1 MKQNKNQL
9 QRGMLTITAFAIAT
23 LFLVTNC
30 KKEKDDNKEL
40 LLMAA
45 LLSGPN
51 GKADFKFSNT
61 TNLLAARTKDSSRFL
76 TLPDTIGQGAAFLTD
91 LAGDNPQN
99 YGDGN
104 GDGFNDKFLTPEAA
118 EIQICQIVAYK
129 SVEKGGPARGSET
142 LQNANFV
149 SFNITGPFSD
159 PHGQFG
165 GVCTAFAGI
174 PITGLSGTTN
184 RSLQINQ
191 IPQDE
196 KNDYDRIGLVIR
208 AFRYYFNPNDLPE
221 NAYRYVDL
229 ILNKP
234 TPPAFPGMEDV
245 VFAERGDVSPA
256 IFDHKAPR
264 SFVTSPSL
272 MFPELLAQDEFRP
285 YSFFESFID
294 ASSGSL
300 LKMPDGT
307 STNAAFGFNSL
318 NPAENYSG
326 VLYTNHSQKLKFKLP
341 TSAKSLKKDDPYILV
356 VDLNNTKG
364 EKGNLLFNVSVD
376 KVLFWDSASVD
387 NIFSPQ
393 LDAADKPNATNG
405 EDDLATTT
413 RKNLIFHLPTIR
425 SETK

>member
-9 QRGMLTITAFAIAT
+9 QRGTLAITAFAITA

-51 GKADFKFSNT
+51 GKAEFKFSNT

-76 TLPDTIGQGAAFLTD
+76 TLPDAVGQGSAFLTD

-149 SFNITGPFSD
+149 SFNMTGPFGS
-159 PHGQFG
+159 
-165 GVCTAFAGI
+165 GVCTAFAGKS
-174 PITGLSGTTN
+174 ITGLGGTMKTT
-184 RSLQINQ
+184 LPINQ
-191 IPQDE
+191 IPQNE
-196 KNDYDRIGLVIR
+196 KEDYDRIGLVIR
-208 AFRYYFNPNDLPE
+208 AFRYYFNPNDIPE

-245 VFAERGDVSPA
+245 VFAERGDVSPV
-256 IFDHKAPR
+256 IFDHQSPQ

-272 MFPELLAQDEFRP
+272 MFPELLPQNELKP

-326 VLYTNHSQKLKFKLP
+326 VLYTNNSQKLKFKLP

-376 KVLFWDSASVD
+376 KVLFWDSASAD

-393 LDAADKPNATNG
+393 LDAADRPNATNG
-405 EDDLATTT
+405 EDNLATTA

>member
-9 QRGMLTITAFAIAT
+9 QRGTLAITALAIAA
-23 LFLVTNC
+23 LFLVTDC

-45 LLSGPN
+45 LFSGPN
-51 GKADFKFSNT
+51 GTASFNFSNT
-61 TNLLAARTKDSSRFL
+61 TSLLAARTKDSSRFL
-76 TLPDTIGQGAAFLTD
+76 TLPEAVGQEGSAFLTD

-104 GDGFNDKFLTPEAA
+104 GDGFNDKFLTPQAA

-149 SFNITGPFSD
+149 SFNMTGPFGS
-159 PHGQFG
+159 
-165 GVCTAFAGI
+165 GVCTAFEGKS
-174 PITGLSGTTN
+174 ITGLNGTMKTT
-184 RSLQINQ
+184 LPINQ
-191 IPQDE
+191 IPQNE
-196 KNDYDRIGLVIR
+196 KEDYDRIGLVIR
-208 AFRYYFNPNDLPE
+208 AFRYYFNPTDLPE

-234 TPPAFPGMEDV
+234 TPPTFPGMENA
-245 VFAERGDVSPA
+245 VFAERGDVSPV
-256 IFDHKAPR
+256 IFDYQAPK
-264 SFVTSPSL
+264 SFMTSPSL
-272 MFPELLAQDEFRP
+272 IFPELRPQNEFGS

-326 VLYTNHSQKLKFKLP
+326 VPYTDSSQKLKFKLP

-356 VDLNNTKG
+356 VDLNNAKG
-364 EKGNLLFNVSVD
+364 EKGNLLFNVSLD
-376 KVLFWDSASVD
+376 KVLFWDSTSADSV
-387 NIFSPQ
+387 FSPQ
-393 LDAADKPNATNG
+393 LDAADRPNATSG
-405 EDDLATTT
+405 EDNLTTT
-413 RKNLIFHLPTIR
+413 ARKNLIFHLPTIL